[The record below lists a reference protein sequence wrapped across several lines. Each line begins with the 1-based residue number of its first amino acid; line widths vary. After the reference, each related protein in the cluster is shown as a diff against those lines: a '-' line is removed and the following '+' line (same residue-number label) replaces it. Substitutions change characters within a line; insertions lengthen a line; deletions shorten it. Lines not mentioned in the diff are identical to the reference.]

1 MASND
6 GGGGGKE
13 ERRRRRIAERGSD
26 RMALITGRIN
36 ALPPTPPS
44 SASSPTHRNIP
55 RHAQSMSVAAFD
67 SNSDDQQQHHLPPRH
82 QRPQSLS
89 AFTDYHEDLTGSYCY
104 LPNVLNLVG

>member
-36 ALPPTPPS
+36 ALPP
-44 SASSPTHRNIP
+44 SPRRRARESGGTKKLQLQLKQKLLRSTIY
-55 RHAQSMSVAAFD
+55 
-67 SNSDDQQQHHLPPRH
+67 SD
-82 QRPQSLS
+82 
-89 AFTDYHEDLTGSYCY
+89 
-104 LPNVLNLVG
+104 